1 MYQDT
6 NFAKNIT
13 FLLNIKW
20 IFDSI
25 QKIFPLLESY
35 ELHSRWQKI
44 FIWNHQWPDR
54 KIHCDLVDDCLIHF
68 KLDGRFQKF
77 FKMIEYCCIWSHP
90 FDYFCEIRVILR
102 SVTATD
108 VNSNKDIFER

>member
-1 MYQDT
+1 MTWSQ
-6 NFAKNIT
+6 
-13 FLLNIKW
+13 
-20 IFDSI
+20 
-25 QKIFPLLESY
+25 
-35 ELHSRWQKI
+35 ELKEKRTILDDIGYCDPAVDGFIHS
-44 FIWNHQWPDR
+44 
-54 KIHCDLVDDCLIHF
+54 